1 MSELVTELIE
11 VGVIHHHPENP
22 RKDLGDLSELTESI
36 KKNGIMQNLTI
47 IPGWTDNQGKKYKS
61 GYTLLIGHRRYEAA
75 KEAGLKEVPCR
86 VIQDLSDREQLS
98 IMLEE
103 NMQRSDLTAW
113 EQAKGFQ
120 MMLDLGET
128 VDSLADKT
136 GFSKS
141 TIYHRVNIAKLDMDL
156 VKEKEDDTS
165 FQLTL
170 DCLYELEKIKNIET
184 RNKILKDASSSSE
197 IKWRAESA
205 QKEELKEQRTKEA
218 IELLERLEIRPATE
232 EEQRT
237 LWKPTYEKVKEFYLT
252 EPDKPIS
259 LPKNFK
265 EKIKGECFYNAGYS
279 YIGIYRIKT
288 EDEIE
293 DEEEEERELTPEEIE
308 RNKQAENCKR
318 IREIA
323 HGIEENMK
331 LFINKIIAGEYA
343 IAKKAEPQ
351 MINRVYKYLTRRE
364 ANLDHEAYN
373 DFIEMDDET
382 MEDEE
387 LFCQAIEE
395 FREEHGLLID
405 MIIQAYYAATRGW
418 QSICD
423 WMGKYNKH
431 YAENQQPFIDILHEY
446 GFTLSDEEQGILSGE
461 SDLFFKEV
469 DEEVEDNG

>member
-22 RKDLGDLSELTESI
+22 RKDLGDLSELKESI

-47 IPGWTDNQGKKYKS
+47 IPGWTDSQGKKYKS

-75 KEAGLKEVPCR
+75 KQAGLKEVPCR
-86 VIQDLSDREQLS
+86 VVKDLSDREQLS

-103 NMQRSDLTAW
+103 NMQRTDLTAW

-156 VKEKEDDTS
+156 VKEKEDDAS
-165 FQLTL
+165 FQLTF
-170 DCLYELEKIKNIET
+170 DCLYELEKVKDIET
-184 RNKILKDASSSSE
+184 RNKILKEARSASD

-205 QKEELKEQRTKEA
+205 QKEEIKKKRTEEA
-218 IELLERLEIRPATE
+218 KELLERLEIREASQD
-232 EEQRT
+232 EQRT
-237 LWKPTYEKVKEFYLT
+237 LWKSTYERIKSFDLT
-252 EPDKPIS
+252 DPDMPIS
-259 LPKNFK
+259 LPKTFK
-265 EKIKGECFYNAGYS
+265 KDTEGECFYNVGYS
-279 YIGIYRIKT
+279 YIDIYRIKE

-293 DEEEEERELTPEEIE
+293 DEEKERELTPEEIE
-308 RNKQAENCKR
+308 RNKQAENCRR

-323 HGIEENMK
+323 DGIEENMK

-351 MINRVYKYLTRRE
+351 MINRVYAYLTRKE
-364 ANLDHEAYN
+364 ATLDHEAYD
-373 DFIEMDDET
+373 DFIELDDET
-382 MEDEE
+382 IEDEE

-395 FREEHGLLID
+395 FREEHGLLVD
-405 MIIQAYYAATRGW
+405 MIIQGYLLSTRGW
-418 QSICD
+418 ESLCD
-423 WMGKYNKH
+423 WRGKWNKR
-431 YAENQQPFIDILHEY
+431 YAAHQQPLIDILHEY
-446 GFTLSDEEQGILSGE
+446 GFTLSDEEQSVLSGE
-461 SDLFFKEV
+461 SDLFFKEI
-469 DEEVEDNG
+469 DEEIEDNG

>member
-47 IPGWTDNQGKKYKS
+47 IPGWTDSQGKKYKS

-156 VKEKEDDTS
+156 VKEKEDDES
-165 FQLTL
+165 FQLTF
-170 DCLYELEKIKNIET
+170 DCLYELEKVKDIET
-184 RNKILKDASSSSE
+184 RNKILKEARSASD

-205 QKEELKEQRTKEA
+205 QKEEIKKKRTEEA
-218 IELLERLEIRPATE
+218 IELLERLEIREASQD
-232 EEQRT
+232 EQHT
-237 LWKPTYEKVKEFYLT
+237 LWKSTYERIKSFNLT
-252 EPDKPIS
+252 DPDTPIS
-259 LPKNFK
+259 LPKTFNK
-265 EKIKGECFYNAGYS
+265 DTEGECFYNVGYNC
-279 YIGIYRIKT
+279 IDIYRIKE
-288 EDEIE
+288 EDEI
-293 DEEEEERELTPEEIE
+293 EEEEERELTPEEIE
-308 RNKQAENCKR
+308 RKKQAENCKR
-318 IREIA
+318 LREIA
-323 HGIEENMK
+323 DGIEENMK

-351 MINRVYKYLTRRE
+351 MINRVYAYFTRTE
-364 ANLDHEAYN
+364 ASLDHEAYD

-387 LFCQAIEE
+387 LFCQAVEE
-395 FREEHGLLID
+395 FRDEHGLLID
-405 MIIQAYYAATRGW
+405 MIIQAYNTSIRGW

-423 WMGKYNKH
+423 YMGRWNKE
-431 YAENQQPFIDILHEY
+431 YAAHQQPFIDILHEY
-446 GFTLSDEEQGILSGE
+446 GFTLSDEEQSVLSGK
-461 SDLFFKEV
+461 SDLFFKEEN
-469 DEEVEDNG
+469 EEVEDNG

>member
-156 VKEKEDDTS
+156 VKEKEDDES
-165 FQLTL
+165 FQLTF
-170 DCLYELEKIKNIET
+170 DCLYELEKVKDIET
-184 RNKILKDASSSSE
+184 RNKILKEARSASD

-205 QKEELKEQRTKEA
+205 QKEE
-218 IELLERLEIRPATE
+218 
-232 EEQRT
+232 
-237 LWKPTYEKVKEFYLT
+237 
-252 EPDKPIS
+252 S
-259 LPKNFK
+259 L
-265 EKIKGECFYNAGYS
+265 
-279 YIGIYRIKT
+279 R
-288 EDEIE
+288 
-293 DEEEEERELTPEEIE
+293 
-308 RNKQAENCKR
+308 
-318 IREIA
+318 
-323 HGIEENMK
+323 
-331 LFINKIIAGEYA
+331 
-343 IAKKAEPQ
+343 
-351 MINRVYKYLTRRE
+351 
-364 ANLDHEAYN
+364 
-373 DFIEMDDET
+373 
-382 MEDEE
+382 
-387 LFCQAIEE
+387 
-395 FREEHGLLID
+395 
-405 MIIQAYYAATRGW
+405 
-418 QSICD
+418 
-423 WMGKYNKH
+423 
-431 YAENQQPFIDILHEY
+431 
-446 GFTLSDEEQGILSGE
+446 
-461 SDLFFKEV
+461 
-469 DEEVEDNG
+469 